1 MFFLVVIIDVKT
13 LLGARLQ
20 FVAIELL
27 ELLDGI
33 LIDRIAHVKHLKT
46 PLPEG
51 LQERRRGRS
60 CNALTCDIIDVV
72 LALLH
77 AVDVLL
83 EGDALVTRLGC
94 LVAQELG
101 NLDTV
106 GRVLMDTKLDALA
119 ELLIELY
126 V

>member
-1 MFFLVVIIDVKT
+1 M
-13 LLGARLQ
+13 
-20 FVAIELL
+20 
-27 ELLDGI
+27 
-33 LIDRIAHVKHLKT
+33 KHLKT

-77 AVDVLL
+77 VVDILL
-83 EGDALVTRLGC
+83 EGDDLVTRLGC